1 MSALYSESCK
11 RGKQNEEIQI
21 PSLNSSIFAYGT
33 LITKP
38 DKTQFSPTQL
48 RLDILPRW
56 FYHKVL

>member
-21 PSLNSSIFAYGT
+21 SSLSSSIFAYGT

-38 DKTQFSPTQL
+38 DKTKCYPRPIAFGYFTQMGL
-48 RLDILPRW
+48 S
-56 FYHKVL
+56 